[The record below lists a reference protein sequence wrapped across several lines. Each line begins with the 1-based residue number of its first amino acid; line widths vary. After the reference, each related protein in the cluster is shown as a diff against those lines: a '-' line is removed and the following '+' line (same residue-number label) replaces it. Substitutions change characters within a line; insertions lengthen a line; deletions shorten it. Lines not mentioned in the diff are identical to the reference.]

1 VLVEKKVKE
10 AVRYLRRKGVRG
22 ASKGLLLESGMGGFS
37 NELSRLTVI
46 PQAKI
51 PHFPRS
57 LAPGWGGVLLS
68 GDLGGRE
75 VVVQEGRAYLY
86 EGYFH
91 RELAFPLRVLGA
103 LGMRKLLLVT
113 WVRTLDPEREASPM
127 ILVEDHLNLSGGS
140 PLRGQVPGEGENFPL
155 EMGGTHSVSLRK
167 EARSLAREKGLPLD
181 EVIMA
186 LVPGPENPTP
196 AESRMLNRLGAHVFS
211 TALAPEISM
220 ARFLGIEIAVLGLLH
235 EPPHGRAGV
244 PTGEGWD
251 IVHLDFLRSLLE
263 SL

>member
-1 VLVEKKVKE
+1 VLVERKVEE

-37 NELSRLTVI
+37 NELSRLTVV

-57 LAPGWGGVLLS
+57 LIPGRGGVLLS
-68 GDLGGRE
+68 GELGVGE
-75 VVVQEGRAYLY
+75 VIIQEGRAYLY

-113 WVRTLDPEREASPM
+113 WVRALDPERETSPM

-140 PLRGQVPGEGENFPL
+140 PLRGLMPGEGENFPL
-155 EMGGTHSVSLRK
+155 ETGGTYSVPLRK
-167 EARSLAREKGLPLD
+167 KARSLAREKGLSLD
-181 EVIMA
+181 EGIMA
-186 LVPGPENPTP
+186 LLPGPENPTP
-196 AESRMLNRLGAHVFS
+196 AESRMLDRLGAHVFS

-220 ARFLGIEIAVLGLLH
+220 SRFLGFEIAVIGLFH

-244 PTGEGWD
+244 PAGEGWGM
-251 IVHLDFLRSLLE
+251 VHLDFLRSLLE
-263 SL
+263 DL